1 MDRQN
6 QRVSLLD
13 EQEPTMTAKRT
24 LTILPIAV
32 LALAAAT
39 LADAAAA
46 PSATATIAAREAGF
60 KKMGKA
66 MKALSEQLKSSAP
79 SKPAM
84 VTAAQIIA
92 STARGQGRLFPA
104 GTGPAPGVKTEA
116 LAAIWTD
123 KADFDAKMGQLVT
136 ESAKLEAVAKTGDA
150 AAIGAQMKATG
161 ATCGACHRKYRADDS

>member
-1 MDRQN
+1 
-6 QRVSLLD
+6 
-13 EQEPTMTAKRT
+13 MTAKRT
-24 LTILPIAV
+24 FTILPFAV

-39 LADAAAA
+39 LADAAAT

-66 MKALSEQLKSSAP
+66 MKALGDQLKSSAP

-84 VTAAQIIA
+84 IAAAQVIA
-92 STARGQGRLFPA
+92 NTGRGQGRLFPA
-104 GTGPAPGVKTEA
+104 GTGPGPGVKTEA

-123 KADFDAKMGQLVT
+123 KADFDAKMAQFVT
-136 ESAKLEAVAKTGDA
+136 ESGKLLAVAKTGDT

-161 ATCGACHRKYRADDS
+161 ATCGACHRKYRAEDS